1 MGIKNLSKILK
12 KYSPEVYREKSL
24 QEYAGKKI
32 GIDISLYMYKYKC
45 IFGEAW
51 LNAFVNLICC
61 LRKFNIHLVFIFDS
75 KAPIEKKEE
84 QEERRRN
91 RQKLVEK
98 LESIEKDYEEY
109 KESGEISELLY
120 GLCISKDMPQRLLT
134 KDVKVF
140 REDTVISK
148 INTLKNQT
156 ISIDKE
162 DFKLARKLFRRMK
175 VPYVDATS
183 EAEATGAYL
192 TKIGKLY
199 GIMTADTDV
208 LAYGATKF
216 INSVNTNNN
225 TCIEIDM
232 QELLEKLEMTQDQF
246 RDMCIMCGTDYNKNI
261 PRIGPMKSY
270 DLIKE
275 YASIEEIEKNT
286 KLDISI
292 LKHIRSRELFS
303 FCENYFNKKITYCG
317 IPNINKLIEF
327 LVINNCNV
335 NKEYL
340 TNCLEHNNFMKFEES

>member
-1 MGIKNLSKILK
+1 MGIKSLSKILK

-32 GIDISLYMYKYKC
+32 GVDISLYMYKYKC

-61 LRKFNIHLVFIFDS
+61 LRKHNIHLLFIFDS
-75 KAPIEKKEE
+75 KAPIEKREE

-98 LESIEKDYEEY
+98 LQNIEKDYDIY
-109 KESGEISELLY
+109 KETGEISQLLND
-120 GLCISKDMPQRLLT
+120 LCINKDLPQRLLT
-134 KDVKVF
+134 KDIRVF

-148 INTLKNQT
+148 INTLRTQT

-175 VPYVDATS
+175 VPYVDARS

-232 QELLEKLEMTQDQF
+232 QELLGRLEMTQYQF

-261 PRIGPMKSY
+261 PKIGPMKSY

-275 YASIEEIEKNT
+275 YNNIDEIGNNT

-292 LKHIRSRELFS
+292 LKHERSRELFS
-303 FCENYFNKKITYCG
+303 FCENYFEKKVTFCG
-317 IPNINKLIEF
+317 IPNINKLVEF
-327 LVINNCNV
+327 LVINNCKV
-335 NKEYL
+335 NREYL
-340 TNCLEHNNFMKFEES
+340 VECLENNNFMKFEES